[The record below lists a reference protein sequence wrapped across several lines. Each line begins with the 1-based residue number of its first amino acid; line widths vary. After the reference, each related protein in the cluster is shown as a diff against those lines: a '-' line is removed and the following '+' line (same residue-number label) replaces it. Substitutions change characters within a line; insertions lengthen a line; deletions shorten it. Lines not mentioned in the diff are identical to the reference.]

1 MNARKF
7 LGSMAGHLVRA
18 LLNSVFCKIEEADHQ
33 SGSSV
38 KDNRR
43 IKKGSNTV
51 GLVALRAPLRLESMT
66 LLWPDLHSCNF
77 FSTILSS
84 CFAVVEKQIVGFKYS
99 WKCDKY
105 MNKQLHDHPMWY

>member
-1 MNARKF
+1 MKEPSSEVNVEVKQQVRYAKGKKGWEPEHSLSSVGEGTHFIVTAWTNVRVRVNARKF

-51 GLVALRAPLRLESMT
+51 GLVALRAA
-66 LLWPDLHSCNF
+66 
-77 FSTILSS
+77 LSE
-84 CFAVVEKQIVGFKYS
+84 CA
-99 WKCDKY
+99 
-105 MNKQLHDHPMWY
+105 